1 MTFQRAVWLPV
12 ALAIVVINLAGG
24 IYAYLT
30 AEPVHGFVHGA
41 AALGFGLWARHLWS
55 SKPVARPL
63 ARSADQEK
71 VELLEADLTQLE
83 RELRETQA
91 RLDFADQLLKKKPPS
106 T

>member
-12 ALAIVVINLAGG
+12 VLAIVVINLAGG

-30 AEPVHGFVHGA
+30 NEPMHAFAHGA
-41 AALGFGLWARHLWS
+41 AALGFGLLARHLLS
-55 SKPVARPL
+55 SKPVARTVQ
-63 ARSADQEK
+63 RSADQEK
-71 VELLEADLTQLE
+71 VELLEADLSQLE

-91 RLDFADQLLKKKPPS
+91 RLDFADQLLKNKPPS